1 MTLTMHLA
9 IIAIL
14 LMVGSLLWAVKIAFD
29 EAGALDGLHGVV
41 LLVAALGFPC
51 SVFICSEKAR
61 SRLPMPLGVALVG
74 VLLLWGLT
82 RW

>member
-1 MTLTMHLA
+1 MTLSMHLA
-9 IIAIL
+9 TIAIL

-29 EAGALDGLHGVV
+29 EAGALDGLRGVV

-51 SVFICSEKAR
+51 SVFLCSAKAR
-61 SRLPMPLGVALVG
+61 RRLPTPLGVALVG